1 VFKIF
6 SFAYPESLMNLLLSQ
21 SAVADVAA
29 ELHSFKRELGE
40 FRIGLVEGS
49 LELRGK
55 GGDSEDTAAGGDDL
69 SVFESGA
76 GVEDYYVFGG
86 LIVF

>member
-1 VFKIF
+1 MK
-6 SFAYPESLMNLLLSQ
+6 LLLSQ

-29 ELHSFKRELGE
+29 ELHSFERDLSE
-40 FRIGLVEGS
+40 FRVGLVE
-49 LELRGK
+49 RGAEIGGE
-55 GGDSEDTAAGGDDL
+55 GGDSEDTASGGDDF
-69 SVFESGA
+69 SVLEGGA